1 MGKKPRIAVQDV
13 NEAVKEAGDIPKLT
27 EKQRKK
33 LEQREKQYWD
43 SMITRREAYEM
54 VESAVK
60 IASQQNK
67 LLLLQV
73 QTLTKFLV
81 EKRLTTM
88 DELNELSKSVADEL
102 YGKPPELEE
111 KEKKE
116 EGSEE

>member
-81 EKRLTTM
+81 EKGLTTM

-102 YGKPPELEE
+102 YGKPPELKE

-116 EGSEE
+116 EGSGE